1 MVQKKAHFF
10 FLLSLCETSNNC
22 QCFKTTIRV
31 DCWFTG
37 QSYSTMRRTNQ
48 LVVLSW
54 SGLLFPLV
62 ATHHSFIFLFL
73 MSFFYP
79 LLFPP
84 LCHLPL
90 PVGFLCWCHV
100 GFQSECCHLTCLV
113 LPWRPWLVSWWTSM
127 AEVVWTSV
135 WDIYFCGIHF
145 LFIFIHHGQ
154 TLSSR
159 SETHWMFYTPLKG
172 EKRAIWR
179 RAELDR
185 GCVWVYVRLLWASVS
200 ADRRKRC
207 SSVCVGVP
215 LCEGERNIYS

>member
-1 MVQKKAHFF
+1 MEW
-10 FLLSLCETSNNC
+10 SLVPSCC
-22 QCFKTTIRV
+22 
-31 DCWFTG
+31 
-37 QSYSTMRRTNQ
+37 Y
-48 LVVLSW
+48 
-54 SGLLFPLV
+54 P
-62 ATHHSFIFLFL
+62 SFIHFPFPHVILLPSSVSCL
-73 MSFFYP
+73 MSSS
-79 LLFPP
+79 PP
-84 LCHLPL
+84 SL

-127 AEVVWTSV
+127 AVVVWTSV

>member
-1 MVQKKAHFF
+1 M
-10 FLLSLCETSNNC
+10 E
-22 QCFKTTIRV
+22 
-31 DCWFTG
+31 
-37 QSYSTMRRTNQ
+37 
-48 LVVLSW
+48 W
-54 SGLLFPLV
+54 SLV

-79 LLFPP
+79 LLFPA

-90 PVGFLCWCHV
+90 PPSLLGFSAGVMWV
-100 GFQSECCHLTCLV
+100 SNHLTCLV
-113 LPWRPWLVSWWTSM
+113 WPWLVSWWTSM

>member
-1 MVQKKAHFF
+1 
-10 FLLSLCETSNNC
+10 
-22 QCFKTTIRV
+22 
-31 DCWFTG
+31 
-37 QSYSTMRRTNQ
+37 
-48 LVVLSW
+48 
-54 SGLLFPLV
+54 
-62 ATHHSFIFLFL
+62 

-127 AEVVWTSV
+127 AVVVWTSV

-159 SETHWMFYTPLKG
+159 SETTHWMFYTPLKG

-185 GCVWVYVRLLWASVS
+185 GCVCEATLSQCVCWQEEALLLRVCW
-200 ADRRKRC
+200 C
-207 SSVCVGVP
+207 SSVWRREEYIF
-215 LCEGERNIYS
+215 LKYSVLVSPQSFLLQRVLWY